1 MQKHF
6 GGGRK
11 RKQNPSGEAEGE
23 LKIAWLCVFLFVSS
37 TFVVVF
43 FVLGRFQCLVSP
55 PTARWRYPQHN
66 PKKSTRNNPP
76 LISGVGKWKS

>member
-1 MQKHF
+1 LV
-6 GGGRK
+6 GGRK

-23 LKIAWLCVFLFVSS
+23 LKIAWLCVFLFVSWA
-37 TFVVVF
+37 FVVVF
-43 FVLGRFQCLVSP
+43 FVLGRFQCLVPP